1 MTSVHSAQ
9 NSLTN
14 IYRAL
19 GSPVN
24 RVKVMGTWASG
35 ALVTAPGLS
44 AHERIREYF
53 SYFRFRTALFALD
66 AVFWGSRLRGW
77 VRERLGLERE
87 GFEDELERKMRGI
100 AKSNFGMDIGPNAFQ
115 G

>member
-1 MTSVHSAQ
+1 
-9 NSLTN
+9 
-14 IYRAL
+14 
-19 GSPVN
+19 
-24 RVKVMGTWASG
+24 
-35 ALVTAPGLS
+35 
-44 AHERIREYF
+44 
-53 SYFRFRTALFALD
+53 
-66 AVFWGSRLRGW
+66 